1 LLLEDLNRNNTIAL
15 EKLEGEITSNLYF
28 GINTNTGLKMKL
40 RQVRLAVL
48 FLVMILF
55 VVLTLLTK
63 DIIIR
68 ELLASIAII
77 LGLMIIKSTSVSVEN
92 KH

>member
-40 RQVRLAVL
+40 RQVGLAVL